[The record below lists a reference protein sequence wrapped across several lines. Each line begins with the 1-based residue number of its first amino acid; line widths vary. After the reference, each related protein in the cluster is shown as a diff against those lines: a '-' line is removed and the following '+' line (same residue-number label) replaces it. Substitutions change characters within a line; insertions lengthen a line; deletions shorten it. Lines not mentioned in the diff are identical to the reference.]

1 MNSDDEAPRVPPRRG
16 LRDVDSFATALRVK
30 TLAWSLIGG
39 LPGAAIGARY
49 GAPIA
54 GGLLGVG
61 AMFAFTLVVA
71 ERAGRIGSTLYFS
84 AGSASGRR
92 EYSLA
97 DSLIARGRIDDAIA
111 ELQKASTTWPDDPE
125 PPLRLARLLRDQAA
139 RPTDAIAWFRTAV
152 ERSRNDAGAEIA
164 ALRELIEVHTHVLA
178 TPRAALPY
186 LARLAS
192 RHPDS
197 AAGAWARAEM
207 GGIKQAMRDEE
218 GT

>member
-1 MNSDDEAPRVPPRRG
+1 MSQLPDGRRRI
-16 LRDVDSFATALRVK
+16 RDVDSAAVAFRFKAFGWALFSGV
-30 TLAWSLIGG
+30 A
-39 LPGAAIGARY
+39 GAAVGAQR
-49 GAPIA
+49 GAPIL
-54 GGLLGVG
+54 GGVIG
-61 AMFAFTLVVA
+61 FAIAYSGSLWIADRV
-71 ERAGRIGSTLYFS
+71 GRIGSTVYFS
-84 AGSASGRR
+84 GAGTPGRR

-111 ELQKASTTWPDDPE
+111 ELENASTAWPDDPE

-139 RPTDAIAWFRTAV
+139 RPADAIAWFRMSLD
-152 ERSRNDAGAEIA
+152 RSRSDAGAEIA

-207 GGIKQAMRDEE
+207 AGIKQAMRDDE
-218 GT
+218 GM

>member
-1 MNSDDEAPRVPPRRG
+1 MNSGDEAPRVPPRRG
-16 LRDVDSFATALRVK
+16 LRDVDSFATALRVR

-61 AMFAFTLVVA
+61 AMFAFTLIVA
-71 ERAGRIGSTLYFS
+71 ERAGRIGSSLYFS

-139 RPTDAIAWFRTAV
+139 RPADAVAWFRTAV

-178 TPRAALPY
+178 APRAALPY

-207 GGIKQAMRDEE
+207 SRIKQAMRDEE

>member
-1 MNSDDEAPRVPPRRG
+1 MSTEDDAPRVPPRRG
-16 LRDVDSFATALRVK
+16 VRDVDSFATALRVK

-49 GAPIA
+49 GSPVV

-61 AMFAFTLVVA
+61 AMFAFTLIVA
-71 ERAGRIGSTLYFS
+71 ERAGRIGSSVYFS
-84 AGSASGRR
+84 AGSMTGRR

-97 DSLIARGRIDDAIA
+97 ESLIARGRIDDAIT
-111 ELQKASTTWPDDPE
+111 ELERASTTWPDDPE

-139 RPTDAIAWFRTAV
+139 RPADAIGWFRTSV
-152 ERSRNDAGAEIA
+152 DRSRNDAGAEIA
-164 ALRELIEVHTHVLA
+164 ALRELIEVCTHVLA

-207 GGIKQAMRDEE
+207 SGIKQAMRDEE